1 MDKNGKNC
9 NKISGYLE
17 KKGKKKMISSYKK
30 YWFVLEGGLLLYYR
44 SKDDYESIS
53 PCKGSISLG
62 PPCIVKPGSNLV
74 GVFQIQTRTA
84 TVTLRAENLEEQNR
98 WMQAIIAE
106 MHPNKTSNRMSHFR
120 YSMENIPQSKDQI
133 RNSTPESESSHNSS
147 EDIIHRLQKMGAQSY
162 GNPKDTLSKIAS
174 RNKERK
180 ALNYESDEEV
190 DLRPKAEESKSTEHI
205 YERISGEYLD
215 KLNKKNIV
223 IDNTEIENIVQKA
236 MTLPNQGVNTLRI
249 KSEENKRKTY
259 IIENDTYAISI
270 QQKEVPNTNEK
281 ESKKD
286 DIKNKRSLF
295 SGKSR
300 QVAKSVDT
308 AEQDIKKKKK
318 LKHSR
323 SFFMHR
329 KEYNEVDFIVEND
342 TYASV
347 DKTNK
352 QKPEDLPRDL
362 NENDVKNEL
371 LKTEEENAYSVPY
384 RNDDNKTDKVYEDI
398 YEDNV
403 EYAEPSA
410 FQNKEE
416 KSKTKKKKSREKM
429 KENADEEKPNKKVK
443 KRQSFIKRVW
453 KKKDKHKDKHEEK
466 VENKVEDKVE
476 EEDEEEIYETV
487 PPTVVEKVAVTDNK
501 TVQMLSELQNILEH
515 KMPIIIERMSNET
528 HSPKLQSPTGS
539 ISPTIAETQ
548 ENVIQSNVEN
558 VTEPPCPL
566 LPPKAQKQDALSPFH
581 DVPTNN
587 KPVALPPKRRNTE
600 PVKSLDQI
608 LDELDNEQQETNKKN
623 KVKKLIKKFSE
634 PDFYDT
640 DVVLRTQKSGIHRP
654 DIHSDELSRLL
665 EELVKV
671 TNAPMLIPGVTS
683 SLNGST
689 LRDEELLKL
698 LPDKQRRF
706 SEPDYDIPRPHKSL
720 TLVPKK
726 EDGSVNVIGSTRFFG
741 HVLKPSGVIIT
752 EKTNNSGSLSQLN
765 SYAPDSLE
773 ADINKIASFHL
784 QSGMEKPVYIPKYYK
799 YIDKKLIEQ
808 PSSIKE
814 DVSSPP
820 MPPREEEDEDIENPI
835 YIPKY
840 YKYIDKRYSS
850 NHKDNDNNDKINN
863 NCSQIPENTTDFII
877 DNEIYAEPRSLP
889 KFQLETDKHVD
900 YDQDD
905 EVFVDSL
912 EVCKNEVSTEF

>member
-17 KKGKKKMISSYKK
+17 KKGKKKMITSYKK

-62 PPCIVKPGSNLV
+62 PPCIVKPGANLV

-120 YSMENIPQSKDQI
+120 YSMENIPQSKDQL
-133 RNSTPESESSHNSS
+133 RNSTPESESSQNSS

-162 GNPKDTLSKIAS
+162 CNPKDTLSKMAS
-174 RNKERK
+174 RKKERT
-180 ALNYESDEEV
+180 ALHYESDEDV
-190 DLRPKAEESKSTEHI
+190 DLRPKAEESKSVEHI

-215 KLNKKNIV
+215 KLNKDIV
-223 IDNTEIENIVQKA
+223 IDKTEIENIVQKA

-281 ESKKD
+281 EIKKD
-286 DIKNKRSLF
+286 DNKSKRSLF

-300 QVAKSVDT
+300 QVSKSLET

-329 KEYNEVDFIVEND
+329 KEYNEDDFIVEND

-347 DKTNK
+347 DKANK
-352 QKPEDLPRDL
+352 HTLEDLPRDL

-398 YEDNV
+398 VEDNV
-403 EYAEPSA
+403 EYAEPSQ
-410 FQNKEE
+410 FQNKPE
-416 KSKTKKKKSREKM
+416 KSSKTKKKKSHEKI
-429 KENADEEKPNKKVK
+429 KENADEEKLNKKVK

-453 KKKDKHKDKHEEK
+453 KKKDKHKEKHEEK
-466 VENKVEDKVE
+466 LENKDKVE
-476 EEDEEEIYETV
+476 EEDEEIYETV
-487 PPTVVEKVAVTDNK
+487 PPSVVEKVAVTDNK

-515 KMPIIIERMSNET
+515 KMPIIIE
-528 HSPKLQSPTGS
+528 KLRSPTGS
-539 ISPTIAETQ
+539 ISPTIAETH
-548 ENVIQSNVEN
+548 ENVLQSNEEN
-558 VTEPPCPL
+558 VTESSCPL
-566 LPPKAQKQDALSPFH
+566 LPPKSQKQEALSPFH
-581 DVPTNN
+581 DIPTNN

-634 PDFYDT
+634 PEFYDN
-640 DVVLRTQKSGIHRP
+640 DVVLRTEKSGIQRS
-654 DIHSDELSRLL
+654 DVHSDELSRLL

-689 LRDEELLKL
+689 LKDEELLKL
-698 LPDKQRRF
+698 LPKKQRRF

-726 EDGSVNVIGSTRFFG
+726 EDESVNVIGSTRFFG

-765 SYAPDSLE
+765 SYTPDSLE
-773 ADINKIASFHL
+773 ADINKIAAFHL
-784 QSGMEKPVYIPKYYK
+784 QSGIEKPVYIPKYYKFIDKKLIDQPSSIKEDVGSPPLPPREEENDNIENSIYIPKYYK
-799 YIDKKLIEQ
+799 YIDKK
-808 PSSIKE
+808 
-814 DVSSPP
+814 
-820 MPPREEEDEDIENPI
+820 
-835 YIPKY
+835 
-840 YKYIDKRYSS
+840 YSS
-850 NHKDNDNNDKINN
+850 NFKDNENNDKINN
-863 NCSQIPENTTDFII
+863 NCPQIPENTTDFLI

-889 KFQLETDKHVD
+889 HFQLETDKHVD

-905 EVFVDSL
+905 EVFIDSL